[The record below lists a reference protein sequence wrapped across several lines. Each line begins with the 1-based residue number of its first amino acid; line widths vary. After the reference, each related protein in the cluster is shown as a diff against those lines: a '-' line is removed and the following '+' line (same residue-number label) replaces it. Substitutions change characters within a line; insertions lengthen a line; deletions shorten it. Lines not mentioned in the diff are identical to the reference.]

1 MTESSRIPIR
11 VALLGCGTVGGG
23 VIRLLEQNAAH
34 LASRV
39 GAPLTITRVLVRD
52 RERARVPECRPEWL
66 TTDPE
71 LALRD
76 ADVVVELLGG
86 EEPARTL
93 IERAIAARQGIVTA
107 NKLMLARHG
116 PALLAR
122 AMEADVD
129 LAFEASVGGGIPV
142 IRTLRE
148 ALTSDSVLS
157 VHAILNGTC
166 NYILTRMRDERLP
179 LEVVLADAQRLGF
192 AEAEPSLDVD
202 GHDAA
207 QKLIVLGMLAFGAE
221 VGEAEV
227 PVEGI
232 RAIDALDF
240 RFAEHFGYTIKHLAI
255 GRDLGERVALRVHP
269 TLVKRGSV
277 LASVDGVLNGVF
289 IVGRALGP
297 CLLVGR
303 GAGDL
308 PTAVS
313 VVADLVD
320 VARSKLEGT
329 PGLATR
335 AVKFRR
341 RPVVPLDELES
352 RHYLRFDVADGP
364 GVLGVISGALGR
376 HEVSIEQMLQEG
388 RGGSD
393 DETVPVVIMTHATRE
408 GRLRA
413 ALDEIAR
420 APFMRA
426 RPRLIRIED
435 V

>member
-1 MTESSRIPIR
+1 MKPPLR
-11 VALLGCGTVGGG
+11 LGIAGLGTVGAGTL
-23 VIRLLEQNAAH
+23 RLLEQNAA
-34 LASRV
+34 LLEERCGRRIVVTAV
-39 GAPLTITRVLVRD
+39 AARD
-52 RERARVPECRPEWL
+52 RGRDRGVS
-66 TTDPE
+66 
-71 LALRD
+71 LANVRWFDD
-76 ADVVVELLGG
+76 AVALAGASDIDVVVEVIGG
-86 EEPARTL
+86 SDGIGRRVVET
-93 IERAIAARQGIVTA
+93 AIAAGRDVVTA
-107 NKLMLARHG
+107 NK
-116 PALLAR
+116 ALLALHGDGLAR
-122 AMEADVD
+122 AAEAKGVA
-129 LAFEASVGGGIPV
+129 LAYEAAVAGGIPI
-142 IRTLRE
+142 IR
-148 ALTSDSVLS
+148 ALKGGLAANRIDRVYG
-157 VHAILNGTC
+157 ILNGTC